1 MAHQR
6 ILIIGAGGQVG
17 TELTEAL
24 RARYGGENVV
34 ATDINPNAALAATGP
49 YEILNVLD
57 KDRLEALIDQYRI
70 DTIYHLAALLS
81 ATGEKNPA
89 LAWDLNCNG
98 LLNVLNLMRDK
109 KLSRLFWPSTIAVF
123 GPHTPRQNTPQF
135 CVMDPNT
142 MYGLTK
148 LAGERLCEYYFN
160 KYGVDVRSLRYP
172 GLIGWKAEPGGGTT
186 DYAVHI
192 FYDAIR
198 TGNYTCFLKG
208 DTALPMMH
216 MEDAIKATIDLMHAD
231 GEKLSI
237 RSSYNLSG
245 MSFTPEELTI
255 EIQKLIPGF
264 SMAYAPDYRQAIAD
278 SWPASIDD
286 STARKDWGWQPTYD
300 LEGLTRNMMENIRIK
315 IEGAQPVN

>member
-1 MAHQR
+1 MATNR
-6 ILIIGAGGQVG
+6 ILIIGAAGQVG

-24 RARYGGENVV
+24 RARYGTDAVL
-34 ATDINPNAALAATGP
+34 ATDVQANPALEAAGP
-49 YEILNVLD
+49 FEILNVLD
-57 KDRLEALIDQYRI
+57 KDRLESLIKSYQV

-98 LLNVLNLMRDK
+98 LLNVLNLMRDL
-109 KLSRLFWPSTIAVF
+109 KLKRLFWPSTIAVF
-123 GPHTPRQNTPQF
+123 GPHTPRINTPQY

-148 LAGERLCEYYFN
+148 LAGERLCEYYYN
-160 KYGVDVRSLRYP
+160 KYQVDVRSLRYP
-172 GLIGWKAEPGGGTT
+172 GLIGWKAAPGGGTT

-192 FYDAIR
+192 FYDALR
-198 TGNYTCFLKG
+198 SGKYTCFLKE

-216 MEDAIKATIDLMHAD
+216 MDDAIKATIDLMHAD
-231 GEKLSI
+231 ASSLTI

-245 MSFTPEELTI
+245 MSFTPAELVR

-264 SMAYAPDYRQAIAD
+264 TCEYAPDYRQAIAD

-286 STARKDWGWQPTYD
+286 STAAQDWNWKPAYD
-300 LEGLTRNMMENIRIK
+300 LSGLTRNMLDNIREK
-315 IEGAQPVN
+315 MTASAK

>member
-1 MAHQR
+1 MAHTR

-24 RARYGGENVV
+24 RARYGGQSVI
-34 ATDINPNAALAATGP
+34 ASDLNPNPELGITGP
-49 YEILNVLD
+49 YEVLNVLD
-57 KDRLEALIDQYRI
+57 KSRLEEIINQYKI

-98 LLNVLNLMRDK
+98 LLNVLNVMRDM

-123 GPHTPRQNTPQF
+123 GPHTPRHNTPQY

-160 KYGVDVRSLRYP
+160 KFGVDVRSLRYP
-172 GLIGWKAEPGGGTT
+172 GLIGWKAAPGGGTT

-192 FYDAIR
+192 FYDAIKS
-198 TGNYTCFLKG
+198 GKYTCFLSG
-208 DTALPMMH
+208 ETSLPMMH
-216 MEDAIKATIDLMHAD
+216 MEDAIKATIDLMHAE

-237 RSSYNLSG
+237 RSSYNLAG
-245 MSFTPEELTI
+245 MSFTPEELTA
-255 EIQKLIPGF
+255 EIKKLLPEFAI
-264 SMAYAPDYRQAIAD
+264 SYAPDYRQAIAD

-286 STARKDWGWQPTYD
+286 SVASTDWGWNPSYD
-300 LEGLTRNMMENIRIK
+300 LAGLTRNMMDNIRVK
-315 IEGAQPVN
+315 IEGGAAVK

>member
-1 MAHQR
+1 MAHTR

-24 RARYGGENVV
+24 RARYGGQAVI
-34 ATDINPNAALAATGP
+34 ASDLNPNPELGITGP
-49 YEILNVLD
+49 YEVLNVLD
-57 KDRLEALIDQYRI
+57 KPRLEEIIRTYEI

-98 LLNVLNLMRDK
+98 LLNVLNVMRDM

-123 GPHTPRQNTPQF
+123 GPHTPRQNTPQY

-160 KYGVDVRSLRYP
+160 KFGVDVRSLRYP
-172 GLIGWKAEPGGGTT
+172 GLIGWKAAPGGGTT

-192 FYDAIR
+192 FYDALKS
-198 TGNYTCFLKG
+198 GNYTCFLSG
-208 DTALPMMH
+208 ETSLPMMH
-216 MEDAIKATIDLMHAD
+216 MEDAIKATIDLMHAE
-231 GEKLSI
+231 GNKLSI
-237 RSSYNLSG
+237 RSSYNLAG
-245 MSFTPEELTI
+245 MSFTPEELTK
-255 EIQKLIPGF
+255 EIKKLLPEFAI
-264 SMAYAPDYRQAIAD
+264 SYAPDYRQAIAD

-286 STARKDWGWQPTYD
+286 GVARSDWGWNPSYD
-300 LEGLTRNMMENIRIK
+300 LAGLTRNMMDNIRVK
-315 IEGAQPVN
+315 IEGEAAVK